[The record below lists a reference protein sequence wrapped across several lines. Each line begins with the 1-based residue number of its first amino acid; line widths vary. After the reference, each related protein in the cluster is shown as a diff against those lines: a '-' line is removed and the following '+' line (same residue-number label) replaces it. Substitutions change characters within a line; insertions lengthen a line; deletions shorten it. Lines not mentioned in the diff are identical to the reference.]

1 MLLTFW
7 LQKTTKAHKI
17 ERFGFP
23 HELSFS
29 ELLAFRKLHEKFTV
43 CLSSQAQTNR
53 PLIYIDSDL
62 KEVTLWVTACA
73 WISLAFFPSIVII
86 VRKNWCPTFEILW
99 HGGFWFFFNFLLL
112 IFCATFRWNLTYSL
126 SVLWDNLWCSILTG
140 FGSSW
145 YGSEDQYCSWAQ
157 EFCSEMYWW
166 SEW

>member
-1 MLLTFW
+1 MMLLTFW

-17 ERFGFP
+17 ERFSFP

-99 HGGFWFFFNFLLL
+99 HGGFWFFL
-112 IFCATFRWNLTYSL
+112 IFFCWSSALL
-126 SVLWDNLWCSILTG
+126 SGEIWPIPLVYYEIICDV
-140 FGSSW
+140 
-145 YGSEDQYCSWAQ
+145 QY
-157 EFCSEMYWW
+157 
-166 SEW
+166 